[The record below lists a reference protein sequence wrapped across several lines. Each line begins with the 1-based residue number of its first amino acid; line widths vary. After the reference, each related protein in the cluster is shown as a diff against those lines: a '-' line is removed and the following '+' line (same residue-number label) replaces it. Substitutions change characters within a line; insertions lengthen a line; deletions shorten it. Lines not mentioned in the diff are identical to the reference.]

1 MTAIPLNN
9 TIFITFIQSWYNT
22 PHMQEQDIQALLEKC
37 AKLETQIARQHD
49 TVSISTHQLRTSLS
63 AFKWIFKMLLDG
75 DTGPLTPE
83 QQKLIEKSMESNERM
98 IVLVSD
104 MLNSLHTEDLS
115 FTYKKEPVD
124 FVALIDEVLF
134 DFNSESFKRGV
145 ELLFLKPSPL
155 PLLHTDKDKFRIVIQ
170 NLVENAIKYSNTGDK
185 VFITITEENHS
196 LILSV
201 KDSGIGISPEDQ
213 GKIFSKFFRATN
225 AQTKEQLGTGLGL
238 SITKTIVEGLGGTIS
253 FKSALSEG
261 TTFIVSLPI

>member
-1 MTAIPLNN
+1 
-9 TIFITFIQSWYNT
+9 
-22 PHMQEQDIQALLEKC
+22 MQEQDIQALSEKC
-37 AKLETQIARQHD
+37 ARLEKQIARQHD

-83 QQKLIEKSMESNERM
+83 QKKLMEKSMESNERM
-98 IVLVSD
+98 IALVSD
-104 MLNSLHTEDLS
+104 MLNSLHTEDIS

-155 PLLHTDKDKFRIVIQ
+155 PLLHSDKEKLRIVIQ
-170 NLVENAIKYSNTGDK
+170 NLIENGIKYSNSGDK
-185 VFITITEENHS
+185 VFITVNEEHGS
-196 LILSV
+196 LIVSV
-201 KDSGIGISPEDQ
+201 KDSGIGISQDDQ
-213 GKIFSKFFRATN
+213 EKVFTKFFRGQN
-225 AQTKEQLGTGLGL
+225 AQDKEQIGTGLGL

-253 FKSALSEG
+253 FKSVLSEG
-261 TTFIVSLPI
+261 TTFIVNFPL

>member
-22 PHMQEQDIQALLEKC
+22 PHMQEQDIQALSEKC

-115 FTYKKEPVD
+115 FTHKKEPVD
-124 FVALIDEVLF
+124 LVTLIDEVLF

-155 PLLHTDKDKFRIVIQ
+155 PLLHTDTEKLRIVIQ
-170 NLVENAIKYSNTGDK
+170 NLIENAIKYSNTGDK
-185 VFITITEENHS
+185 VFITITEEHGS
-196 LILSV
+196 LVFSV

-213 GKIFSKFFRATN
+213 EKIFTKFFRARN

-238 SITKTIVEGLGGTIS
+238 SITKTIVEGLGGSIS
-253 FKSALSEG
+253 FKSTLSEG
-261 TTFIVSLPI
+261 TTFVVTLPL